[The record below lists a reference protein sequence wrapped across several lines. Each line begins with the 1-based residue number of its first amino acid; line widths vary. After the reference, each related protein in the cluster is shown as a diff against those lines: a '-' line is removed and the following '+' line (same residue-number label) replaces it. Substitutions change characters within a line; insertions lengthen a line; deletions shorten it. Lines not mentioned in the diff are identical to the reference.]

1 MSGPP
6 HLAGPRL
13 AALTGVRHGFFG
25 REGGVSEGIYAS
37 LNAGPGSRD
46 EAAAVVENRAR
57 IAQAMGVDP
66 DHLLSAH
73 QVHSARAVRVDG
85 PWRGPRPE
93 ADALVT
99 TTPGLAISALAA
111 DCAPVLFADA
121 AAGVVAAA
129 HAGWKGALGGVL
141 EATVT
146 TMVEAGAA
154 PTRIVAAI
162 GPCIGAAS
170 YEVGPEFEARFAA
183 EDGRDAARFFR
194 AGRSDR
200 RHFDLTAY
208 CAARLARAGVAQIDV
223 IGADT
228 CALEAR
234 YFSNRRA
241 FLRGEADY
249 GRNLSAI
256 ARVA

>member
-6 HLAGPRL
+6 FATAPRL

-25 REGGVSEGIYAS
+25 RDGGVSTGLYAS

-46 EAAAVVENRAR
+46 APDAVVENRAR
-57 IAQAMGVDP
+57 IARAMGVPP
-66 DHLLSAH
+66 DCLLSAH
-73 QVHSARAVRVDG
+73 QVHSALAAHVDG

-93 ADALVT
+93 VDGLVT
-99 TTPGLAISALAA
+99 STAGVAVSALAA

-121 AAGVVAAA
+121 EARVVAAA
-129 HAGWKGALGGVL
+129 HAGWKGALAGVL
-141 EATVT
+141 EATVAA
-146 TMVEAGAA
+146 MIARGAA
-154 PTRIVAAI
+154 VERIVAAI

-183 EDGRDAARFFR
+183 EDGPDVARFFR
-194 AGRSDR
+194 AGRGDR
-200 RHFDLTAY
+200 RQFDLPAY
-208 CAARLARAGVAQIDV
+208 CAAKLARAGVTQVDIL
-223 IGADT
+223 GADT

-241 FLRGEADY
+241 HLRGEADY

-256 ARVA
+256 ALVA